1 MIPLWEKAQTYYVNT
16 HARARTYAHI
26 YTHKCEYGAC
36 THFFQNG
43 NLGAWKI
50 LLRGIPSLS
59 LGLFCQHGQ
68 TWLCYICTT
77 YQFSS
82 FLAERKSSLLPVLV
96 LVYQWERSTALFAI
110 ELQGQVSH
118 ASVVL
123 DIKQP
128 PDTVAFGQLIDGHK
142 DKIVWKLLIEE
153 VPSRKKIMF
162 ATSV

>member
-1 MIPLWEKAQTYYVNT
+1 M
-16 HARARTYAHI
+16 
-26 YTHKCEYGAC
+26 
-36 THFFQNG
+36 
-43 NLGAWKI
+43 
-50 LLRGIPSLS
+50 
-59 LGLFCQHGQ
+59 
-68 TWLCYICTT
+68 
-77 YQFSS
+77 
-82 FLAERKSSLLPVLV
+82 
-96 LVYQWERSTALFAI
+96 
-110 ELQGQVSH
+110 SH